1 VIRTGAGW
9 AAGAFLLFAGLA
21 VVHTW
26 PLASAPATWS
36 RNDNGDTILH
46 EWIMAWVA
54 HQLPRDP
61 IHLFDANIL
70 YPERH
75 TLAYSDPLIVQSVL
89 AAPLLW
95 AGWSPVLAYNIVLIA
110 GFALTG
116 WTTCLV
122 VERWTGQ
129 RLAGILSGTLVAFNA
144 FSLTRLPQ
152 IQDLHLE
159 FFPLV
164 LFALDRLLD
173 APRVKHAMQLAGWYV
188 LQALTGQ
195 YLLAFTAISA
205 VVAAL
210 ARASEWTGSHFKP
223 AARAILLSALVALVL
238 LTPILLPYWYARAEV
253 GLGRSLEET
262 AMYSAELTDY
272 LATGG
277 RLHEAMWS
285 RRFFQGDALFP
296 GVIALLLTA
305 VAVASG
311 VAFKDRRARMAAAIA
326 LVTFALSFGPDFFL
340 YRWLYSVFPLM
351 SGIRGAVRFGQITL
365 VAIGL
370 LAGFGLA
377 LVMNRLP
384 SRQALVAGVLLILG
398 ANAEASRTPLGYFE
412 YRGIPA
418 IYDELDRLPADA
430 VLVWVPFPASGQWHL
445 NAPFMLVSTRTF
457 HRMLNGYSGFK
468 PPSYYEH
475 AKALAGFPDEASM
488 AYLRKTGVT
497 HVLVDSRNLS
507 RERLERFS
515 EFPELLQ
522 VATDGNLRIF
532 QMGSP

>member
-1 VIRTGAGW
+1 MIRTRAGW
-9 AAGAFLLFAGLA
+9 TAGALLLFTGLA
-21 VVHTW
+21 IVHTW
-26 PLASAPATWS
+26 PLASAPGTWS
-36 RNDNGDTILH
+36 RNDNGDTVLH

-61 IHLFDANIL
+61 VHLFDANIL

-75 TLAYSDPLIVQSVL
+75 TLAYSDPLIVQGVL
-89 AAPLLW
+89 GAPLLW
-95 AGWSPVLAYNIVLIA
+95 AGWSPVLAYNIVLIL

-122 VERWTGQ
+122 VERWTG
-129 RLAGILSGTLVAFNA
+129 RKLAGILSGTLVAFNA

-173 APRVKHAMQLAGWYV
+173 APRMKHALQLAGWYV

-205 VVAAL
+205 VVATL
-210 ARASEWTGSHFKP
+210 ARPFEWIGPRFKP
-223 AARAILLSALVALVL
+223 AARAVLLSAIVALLL
-238 LTPILLPYWYARAEV
+238 LTPVLLPYWYARAEV

-262 AMYSAELTDY
+262 AMYSAEVTDY
-272 LATGG
+272 FATGG
-277 RLHEAMWS
+277 RLHEAIWS

-296 GVIALLLTA
+296 GVTALFLAGAALF
-305 VAVASG
+305 SG
-311 VAFKDRRARMAAAIA
+311 VAFKDHRARMAAAIA
-326 LVTFALSFGPDFFL
+326 LVTFALSFGPGLFL
-340 YRWLYSVFPLM
+340 YRWLYVVFPLM

-377 LVMNRLP
+377 RFIDRLHARP
-384 SRQALVAGVLLILG
+384 AMLLGGALILT
-398 ANAEASRTPLGYFE
+398 ANIEACRSPLGYFE

-418 IYDELDRLPADA
+418 IYDELDNLPSDA
-430 VLVWVPFPASGQWHL
+430 VLVWIPFPSSGQWHL

-468 PPSYYEH
+468 PPSYYNH
-475 AKALAGFPDEASM
+475 ANALASFPDERSVE
-488 AYLRKTGVT
+488 YLKQTGVT

-507 RERLERFS
+507 GERIDRLS
-515 EFPELLQ
+515 EFPALRLT
-522 VATDGNLRIF
+522 ATDGNLRIF
-532 QMGSP
+532 QLTSP

>member
-1 VIRTGAGW
+1 
-9 AAGAFLLFAGLA
+9 
-21 VVHTW
+21 
-26 PLASAPATWS
+26 
-36 RNDNGDTILH
+36 
-46 EWIMAWVA
+46 MAWVA
-54 HQLPRDP
+54 HQLPRNP
-61 IHLFDANIL
+61 VRLFDANIL
-70 YPERH
+70 YPERY
-75 TLAYSDPLIVQSVL
+75 TLAYSDPLIVQSL
-89 AAPLLW
+89 LGAPVLW
-95 AGWSPVLAYNIVLIA
+95 AGWSPVVAYNIVLII

-122 VERWTGQ
+122 VEGWTGR

-164 LFALDRLLD
+164 LFALDRLLE
-173 APRVKHAMQLAGWYV
+173 APRVKHALQLAGWYV

-205 VVAAL
+205 VVAGL
-210 ARASEWTGSHFKP
+210 SRPGDWLGPRFKP
-223 AARAILLSALVALVL
+223 AARSILAATVVAVAL

-262 AMYSAELTDY
+262 AMYSAVLTDY
-272 LATGG
+272 LATGA
-277 RLHEAMWS
+277 RFHESLWS

-296 GVIALLLTA
+296 GVTSLLLA
-305 VAVASG
+305 SAAVASG
-311 VAFKDRRARMAAAIA
+311 VAFKDRRARMAAAITA
-326 LVTFALSFGPDFFL
+326 VTFALSFGPGFFL
-340 YRWLYSVFPLM
+340 YRWLYTVFPLM

-377 LVMNRLP
+377 VLMKRLD
-384 SRQALVAGVLLILG
+384 SRRAAVLGGLLILA
-398 ANAEASRTPLGYFE
+398 ANVEACRAPLGYFE

-418 IYDELDRLPADA
+418 IYDELDAFPRDA
-430 VLVWVPFPASGQWHL
+430 LLVWIPFPSSAQWHL
-445 NAPFMLVSTRTF
+445 NAPFMLVSTRTW

-468 PPSYYEH
+468 PPSYYKH
-475 AKALAGFPDEASM
+475 AEGLAGFPSTDSVE
-488 AYLRKTGVT
+488 YLQRLGVT

-507 RERLERFS
+507 QDRIDRLSDFS
-515 EFPELLQ
+515 ELRQ
-522 VATDGNLRIF
+522 IATDGNLRIF
-532 QMGSP
+532 RLSSP

>member
-1 VIRTGAGW
+1 VIRTRAGW
-9 AAGAFLLFAGLA
+9 KAGALLLFTALA
-21 VVHTW
+21 VFHTW
-26 PLASAPATWS
+26 PLASAPATLS
-36 RNDNGDTILH
+36 RNDNGDTVLH

-61 IHLFDANIL
+61 VHLFDANIL

-89 AAPLLW
+89 GAPLLW
-95 AGWSPVLAYNIVLIA
+95 AGWSPVVAYNVVLIL

-122 VERWTGQ
+122 VERWTGR

-164 LFALDRLLD
+164 LFALDRLLE
-173 APRVKHAMQLAGWYV
+173 APRVKHALQLAGWYV

-210 ARASEWTGSHFKP
+210 ARAREWIGPRFKP
-223 AARAILLSALVALVL
+223 VARSILLAASVAVL
-238 LTPILLPYWYARAEV
+238 MLTPFLLPYWYARAEV

-277 RLHEAMWS
+277 RLHEWLWS

-296 GVIALLLTA
+296 GATALLLA
-305 VAVASG
+305 GVAVVSG

-326 LVTFALSFGPDFFL
+326 IVTFALSFGPGFFL
-340 YRWLYSVFPLM
+340 YRWLYVVFPLM

-365 VAIGL
+365 IAIGIL
-370 LAGFGLA
+370 GGFGLA
-377 LVMNRLP
+377 VLMQRLKT
-384 SRQALVAGVLLILG
+384 RRGYVVGAALIVA
-398 ANAEASRTPLGYFE
+398 ANVEACRAPLGYFE
-412 YRGIPA
+412 YRGIPP
-418 IYDELDRLPADA
+418 IYDELARIPRDA
-430 VLVWVPFPASGQWHL
+430 VLVWIPLPQSSQWHL
-445 NAPFMLVSTRTF
+445 NAPFMLVSTGTW

-475 AKALAGFPDEASM
+475 ARALASFPDEASIE
-488 AYLRKTGVT
+488 YLRRFGVT

-507 RERLERFS
+507 PDRIGRLSEFS
-515 EFPELLQ
+515 ELRMI
-522 VATDGNLRIF
+522 ATDGNLRIF
-532 QMGSP
+532 QLSSP

>member
-1 VIRTGAGW
+1 VSRIRAGW
-9 AAGAFLLFAGLA
+9 NAGALLLFTGLA

-26 PLASAPATWS
+26 PLASAPGTWS

-61 IHLFDANIL
+61 VHLFDANIF

-75 TLAYSDPLIVQSVL
+75 TLAYSDPLIVQSVFG
-89 AAPLLW
+89 APLLW

-116 WTTCLV
+116 WTTSLV
-122 VERWTGQ
+122 VERWTG
-129 RLAGILSGTLVAFNA
+129 RKLAGILSGTLVAFNA

-173 APRVKHAMQLAGWYV
+173 APGVKHALQLAGWYV

-205 VVAAL
+205 VVSAL
-210 ARASEWTGSHFKP
+210 ARPGEWIGSRFKP
-223 AARAILLSALVALVL
+223 AARSIALSGLVALLV

-277 RLHEAMWS
+277 RLHEAIWS

-296 GVIALLLTA
+296 GITALALA
-305 VAVASG
+305 GAAIVSG

-326 LVTFALSFGPDFFL
+326 VVAFALSFGPGLFL

-351 SGIRGAVRFGQITL
+351 SGIRGAVRFGQIAL

-377 LVMNRLP
+377 LLMDRLQSRRAVMLGG
-384 SRQALVAGVLLILG
+384 ALILG
-398 ANAEASRTPLGYFE
+398 ANIEAFRAPLGYFE

-418 IYDELDRLPADA
+418 IYDELSRLPSDA
-430 VLVWVPFPASGQWHL
+430 VLVWIPFPSSGQWHL
-445 NAPFMLVSTRTF
+445 NAPFMLVSTRSF

-475 AKALAGFPDEASM
+475 ARALAGFPDDTSIG
-488 AYLRKTGVT
+488 YLKQAGVT

-507 RERLERFS
+507 RERIERLS
-515 EFPELLQ
+515 EFPILRLT
-522 VATDGNLRIF
+522 ATDGNLRIF
-532 QMGSP
+532 QLASP